1 MPDRRIIK
9 ITSLLSLAIYIS
21 LLGTLFFHWH
31 FKDIRTNEPVIR
43 HYDNFEDPYADA
55 NGNCS
60 VEFFLTYN
68 FNSES
73 IGSIGLPGSEVL
85 LETDL
90 SKVIESPLILSIT
103 TSESRAPP
111 FNA

>member
-31 FKDIRTNEPVIR
+31 FKDIRTKESVIR
-43 HYDNFEDPYADA
+43 HYDNFEDPYADV

-60 VEFFLTYN
+60 VEVFLSYN

-73 IGSIGLPGSEVL
+73 IESFGLPGSEIL

-90 SKVIESPLILSIT
+90 SKVFESPLVLSIT

-111 FNA
+111 FKA